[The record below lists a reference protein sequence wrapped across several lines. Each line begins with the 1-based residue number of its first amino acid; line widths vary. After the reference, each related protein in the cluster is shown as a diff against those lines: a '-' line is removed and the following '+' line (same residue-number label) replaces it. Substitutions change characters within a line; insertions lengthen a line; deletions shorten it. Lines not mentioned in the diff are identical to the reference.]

1 MNFFQA
7 FILGIVQGITEFL
20 PISSSG
26 HLVFVPFLLN
36 WQIPTD
42 QIFPFNVL
50 VQLGTLLAVIVYF
63 WKDLVQIVIN
73 FVSGLF
79 QKNPIRNQKT
89 RLGWQLIFATLPA
102 MIGGLFLKDLVE
114 TSFQSIIATAVF
126 LLVTALLLLIA
137 DRFGKARQKLAE
149 MNFKNAF
156 VIGAFQLLSIF
167 PGISRS
173 GSTITGGVLQGLSR
187 KDAARFSFLMS
198 IPVMFGASLL
208 SISDLLA
215 ITNLDHFLPVL
226 AIGFI
231 TSAVVG
237 FISIHW
243 LLKFLQNNN
252 LRVFSVYCTVLAAAI
267 FILAILR

>member
-1 MNFFQA
+1 MDFFQA
-7 FILGIVQGITEFL
+7 FILGVVQGITEFL

-36 WQIPTD
+36 WQIPVD

-50 VQLGTLLAVIVYF
+50 VQLGTLLAVIIYF
-63 WKDLVQIVIN
+63 WTDLIRIISD
-73 FVSGLF
+73 FVTGLF
-79 QKNPIRNQKT
+79 QNNPFGNQKT
-89 RLGWQLIFATLPA
+89 RLGWQLIVATIPA

-114 TSFQSIIATAVF
+114 TAFQSILATAVF
-126 LLVTALLLLIA
+126 LLVTALLLLFA
-137 DRFGKARQKLAE
+137 DLFGKAHQNLTDMK
-149 MNFKNAF
+149 FKNAF

-187 KDAARFSFLMS
+187 KEAARFSFLMS

-215 ITNLDHFLPVL
+215 ISNLAHFLPVL
-226 AIGFI
+226 ALGFI